1 MDGRDSPSEE
11 LLGGSAAQMGTACQA
26 SVSCELGDR
35 GHRRPS
41 SEVAWASGAQWT
53 LTLAN
58 TAGLDLHA
66 VHQRVPGDTVA
77 PPGPVH
83 LLKESRGGHRA
94 PQQGGP
100 HLTLLPRAWDISARA
115 GNPWLEAMS
124 AGPGPV
130 PQRWAGTVPPNADRD
145 GCMSLTPSHAAR
157 IPRGLSQG
165 LGSYLLHP
173 KAPPT
178 PHAQPQSACSGV
190 PARRPSPHQTASL
203 TGFLPRT
210 LQQTQ
215 CHCGPEEGDQGAWMA
230 RQGTP
235 LLPRSGPGC

>member
-1 MDGRDSPSEE
+1 M
-11 LLGGSAAQMGTACQA
+11 
-26 SVSCELGDR
+26 
-35 GHRRPS
+35 
-41 SEVAWASGAQWT
+41 
-53 LTLAN
+53 
-58 TAGLDLHA
+58 
-66 VHQRVPGDTVA
+66 A
-77 PPGPVH
+77 PPGPGH

-94 PQQGGP
+94 PQHGGP
-100 HLTLLPRAWDISARA
+100 RPTLLPGAWDISARA
-115 GNPWLEAMS
+115 GNPWLEATS

-157 IPRGLSQG
+157 IPGGLSQG
-165 LGSYLLHP
+165 LGSYLLQP
-173 KAPPT
+173 KSPPT

-215 CHCGPEEGDQGAWMA
+215 CHCGPEEGGQGARMA

-235 LLPRSGPGC
+235 SSPEVVQDAKQRPLRPTTRQAGPSTSGQLDREVLRPPAQPGRLGPSADWAEEALAGLWNRKTEARRRGGASDRL